1 MYPQSA
7 SSNTTKQKEM
17 KKKVHQWYNMIYTIS
32 KQNTMHYILLNN
44 SKLVIEKY
52 NRDRQQTSLNNLFS
66 INLILCIFCYKL

>member
-17 KKKVHQWYNMIYTIS
+17 KKIVHQWYNMIYTIS